1 MSFADKLSITRIIL
15 IPIFISLLLYSKSFP
30 FLKKIA
36 IGVFILAILS
46 DFLDGLVARIKKEK
60 SSIGVVLD
68 PLADKLLLLSAFITL
83 YFLKFNL
90 PLWLVLIV
98 VSRDFLIL
106 LGIVI
111 LTFLKIEVSISPSI
125 WGKLTTFFQMMTI
138 LVVLSNFSLF
148 VKIFWILTA
157 IFTLISG
164 ADYLRRGI
172 KALNQR

>member
-60 SSIGVVLD
+60 SSIGIVLD